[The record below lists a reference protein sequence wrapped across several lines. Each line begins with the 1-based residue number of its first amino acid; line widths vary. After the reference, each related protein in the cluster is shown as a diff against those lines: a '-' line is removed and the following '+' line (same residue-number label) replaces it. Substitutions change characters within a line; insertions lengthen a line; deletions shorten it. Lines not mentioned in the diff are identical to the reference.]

1 MANPLLA
8 EVGKVVTDGITPL
21 VTRIE
26 KLEQA
31 PVYKAHATPIDRT
44 VEKAW
49 GFRDLGHFA
58 SEVVK
63 SRKSGAVSEM
73 IQKSFGSELVTKAA
87 TGMGELVGS
96 DGGFLVPPQFSEK
109 IFEKVFAPDALLS
122 KTDGYTTAGNSMV
135 FPRLKEDSRADGSRH
150 GGVLSYWVSEGDEI
164 TASRPRFGRLEMI
177 LHKLACLGVVT
188 EELLNDSGTALN
200 TYLTNVF
207 SKEISFQVGNA
218 IFRGTGAGQPLGILN
233 ADCGVSVAK
242 ENGQSAGTL
251 VSANIAKMWAR
262 RFTGGGETGSYVWLI
277 NQDISSQLYLMT
289 LGIGTAGV
297 TTYMPP
303 GGLSGKPYA
312 TLMGAPVIEVEY
324 ASTLGTK
331 GDIALVDLSQ
341 YITLTKSQGMQT
353 QTSMHLYFATDQQAF
368 RTTFRVAGQPWWP
381 APLTPYKGTA
391 TQSPFVFL
399 DTRS

>member
-1 MANPLLA
+1 MANPMLT
-8 EVGKVVTDGITPL
+8 EVSKVVTDGIAPL

-26 KLEQA
+26 KIEQA
-31 PVYKAHATPIDRT
+31 PVYKTFATPIDHAA
-44 VEKAW
+44 EKSW
-49 GFRDLGHFA
+49 GFRDLGQFA
-58 SEVVK
+58 QEVVK
-63 SRKSGAVSEM
+63 SRKNGSVSEM
-73 IQKSFGSELVTKAA
+73 IQKSFSSEMVTKAA

-135 FPRLKEDSRADGSRH
+135 FPRLKEDSRATGSRH
-150 GGVLSYWVSEGDEI
+150 GGVTSYWVSEGDSI
-164 TASRPRFGRLEMI
+164 TESRPKFGRLEMI

-188 EELLNDSGTALN
+188 EELLTDSGTALN
-200 TYLTNVF
+200 TYLSNIF
-207 SKEISFQVGNA
+207 AKEISFMVGNA
-218 IFRGTGAGQPLGILN
+218 IFRGTGAGQPMGILN
-233 ADCGVSVAK
+233 AACGVSVAK
-242 ENGQSAGTL
+242 ESGQGAATI

-262 RFTGGGETGSYVWLI
+262 RFTGGGESGSYVWLV

-297 TTYMPP
+297 TTFMPP

-312 TLMGAPVIEVEY
+312 TIMGAPVIEVEY

-341 YITLTKSQGMQT
+341 YLTLTKSQGMQT
-353 QTSMHLYFATDQQAF
+353 QTSMHLYFASDQQAF
-368 RTTFRVAGQPWWP
+368 RTTFRVSGQPWWP
-381 APLTPYKGTA
+381 APLTPFQGTA

-399 DTRS
+399 DTRA